1 MQIDLIW
8 YKFILIDKI
17 QITVKTRYNEMV
29 GRYPIYSLYRV
40 FVESSKKYFVAILF
54 NLNEKNIF
62 KA

>member
-1 MQIDLIW
+1 
-8 YKFILIDKI
+8 
-17 QITVKTRYNEMV
+17 MV